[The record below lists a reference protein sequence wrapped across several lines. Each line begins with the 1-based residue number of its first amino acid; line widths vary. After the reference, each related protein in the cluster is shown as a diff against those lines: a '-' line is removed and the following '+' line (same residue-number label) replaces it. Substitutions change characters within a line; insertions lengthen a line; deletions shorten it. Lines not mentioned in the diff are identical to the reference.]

1 MPKKIVITGSPGSG
15 KTSLILFLE
24 ENGYQCQNEIS
35 RQVTLNAQ
43 KKGID
48 QLFLS
53 DPILFSQHLLEGRLK
68 QYQEVGHLK
77 KTILF
82 YDRGLPDITAYMDF
96 KNVSYPESFHT
107 TCNKNRYDT
116 VFILPPWKD
125 IYTQDNER
133 YETYEEAK
141 KIHKFLTQSYRK
153 YGYEII
159 EVPFGNLKER
169 MKFIITH
176 LEL

>member
-1 MPKKIVITGSPGSG
+1 
-15 KTSLILFLE
+15 
-24 ENGYQCQNEIS
+24 
-35 RQVTLNAQ
+35 
-43 KKGID
+43 
-48 QLFLS
+48 
-53 DPILFSQHLLEGRLK
+53 
-68 QYQEVGHLK
+68 
-77 KTILF
+77 
-82 YDRGLPDITAYMDF
+82 MDF

-141 KIHKFLTQSYRK
+141 KIHKFLTQSYQK
-153 YGYEII
+153 YGYEVI
-159 EVPFGNLKER
+159 EVPFGTLKER
-169 MKFIITH
+169 MKFMITH